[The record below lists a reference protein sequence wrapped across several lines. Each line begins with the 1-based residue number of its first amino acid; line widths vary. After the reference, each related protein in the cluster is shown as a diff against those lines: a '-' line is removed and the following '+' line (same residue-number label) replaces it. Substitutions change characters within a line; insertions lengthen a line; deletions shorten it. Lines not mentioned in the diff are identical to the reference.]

1 MVITLNKRLAGVQGS
16 LPPDLD
22 QETFRF
28 RADQSGGQSGARRLC
43 QPVIHLGRPRVGVT
57 GWAKTFRFR
66 ADRPG
71 VGFRV
76 LFEIKF
82 RRPTL

>member
-1 MVITLNKRLAGVQGS
+1 MVHNVSKVSEDFVS
-16 LPPDLD
+16 LPP
-22 QETFRF
+22 EKK
-28 RADQSGGQSGARRLC
+28 RRVWEVLR
-43 QPVIHLGRPRVGVT
+43 ISDIKDIKYIKIS
-57 GWAKTFRFR
+57 KTFRFR